1 MRAQEP
7 CRSLNRSSL
16 RKPKPLITEDESFRY
31 AIRLLERRPYTV
43 GGLCDKF
50 RLRSLPSDIQQR
62 VLQRLT
68 EKKFLNDEIFA
79 ESFIHFKTGQNW
91 GPSKI
96 RLGLQKKKVPPD
108 IIERTLR
115 AVSSPEKESQRAIEL
130 LDRQKQRFL
139 RKKEKKKGQR
149 LRQALEFLVRKG
161 YPYGVA
167 RLAVQKVFSY
177 NPGLQ
182 TDE

>member
-1 MRAQEP
+1 M
-7 CRSLNRSSL
+7 
-16 RKPKPLITEDESFRY
+16 RKPKPLTTEEDAFRY
-31 AIRLLERRPYTV
+31 AVRLLERRPYTI

-50 RLRSLPSDIQQR
+50 RLRSLPSDIQQK

-68 EKKFLNDEIFA
+68 DKKFLNDETFA
-79 ESFIHFKTGQNW
+79 EAFIHFKTDQNW

-96 RLGLQKKKVPPD
+96 RLGLQKKKVPRD
-108 IIERTLR
+108 IIDRTLR
-115 AVSSPEKESQRAIEL
+115 AASSPEKESQRAIEL

-177 NPGLQ
+177 NSGFSN
-182 TDE
+182 EEG